1 VIKGTIDA
9 VGGVENIK
17 LIHSGTERL
26 VLSLY
31 DNTKLNVAKLLELG
45 AIRVTET
52 KAGYAIG
59 YGSSSTMIRIGIT
72 KYMRDNIRS
81 A

>member
-1 VIKGTIDA
+1 M
-9 VGGVENIK
+9 GGVENIK

-26 VLSLY
+26 VISLY
-31 DNTKLNVAKLLELG
+31 DAQKLDVNRLKELG

-59 YGSSSTMIRIGIT
+59 FGSRSTMIRIGIT
-72 KYMRDNIRS
+72 KQMRESIRS
-81 A
+81 T